1 MITGKQFRATILQS
15 TVAYSFSWTVIVTSN
30 IWTINCLFFTMNSLG
45 ISMNFEATNESPLK
59 RELILW
65 NIKDILIDKKPV
77 LWASWFNKNVVFIKD

>member
-1 MITGKQFRATILQS
+1 
-15 TVAYSFSWTVIVTSN
+15 
-30 IWTINCLFFTMNSLG
+30 
-45 ISMNFEATNESPLK
+45 MNFEATIESPLK